1 MWIVRPARHEDLAG
15 IEQLVVGQGP
25 SVSTTL
31 PQSRDKLSER
41 IDQSL
46 RSLADDPS
54 LKQGERFLFVLE
66 DVETGRVHGT
76 AGIDVHAGLGQPFYN
91 YRCDELI
98 HSSHELGVSNRV
110 DVLYPTHELTGRS
123 LLCSFAIDRAL
134 RGQPAFE
141 LLSRARL
148 LFMAQHRE
156 RFTDELIVEIQGV
169 QDEDGQSPF
178 WDSLGR
184 HFFNMDFA
192 TADYYSAIKSK
203 TFIAELMP
211 PHPIYVTLLSDA
223 ARQAIGR
230 PYEAAAQTLQ
240 LLQREGFSAGRHID
254 IFDGGPVL
262 ECRLNDLYT
271 VKNHRLKTVKRGD
284 ASRGLAYMIANGENE
299 DFRCGLANVSDG
311 IGDVIR
317 LHNDV
322 ADVLRVNDND
332 DVAMIAL

>member
-1 MWIVRPARHEDLAG
+1 MWIVRPARHDDLAG
-15 IEQLVVGQGP
+15 IEQLAVGQGAR
-25 SVSTTL
+25 VSTL
-31 PQSRDKLSER
+31 PQARDKLSER
-41 IDQSL
+41 IDQSQ
-46 RSLADDPS
+46 RSLADDPG
-54 LKQGERFLFVLE
+54 LKQGQRFLFVLE
-66 DVETGRVHGT
+66 DAGNGRIHGT

-98 HSSHELGVSNRV
+98 HSSHELGVSNHV
-110 DVLYPTHELTGRS
+110 DVLYPTHELSGRT
-123 LLCSFAIDRAL
+123 LLCSFAIDHSL
-134 RGQPAFE
+134 RGKPAFE

-156 RFTDELIVEIQGV
+156 RFTDDVIVEIQGV
-169 QDEDGQSPF
+169 QTEDSQSPF

-192 TADYYSAIKSK
+192 TADYYSAVKSK

-230 PYEAAAQTLQ
+230 PHEAAAQTLQ
-240 LLQREGFSAGRHID
+240 LLQREGFQIGRHID

-262 ECRLNDLYT
+262 ECRIDELNT
-271 VKNHRLKTVKRGD
+271 VKNRRMKTVRLGD
-284 ASRGLAYMIANGENE
+284 SNRGLEYMVANGESE
-299 DFRCGLANVSDG
+299 DFRCGLAHLSDG

-317 LHNDV
+317 LHHDV
-322 ADVLRVNDND
+322 AEALKVNDND